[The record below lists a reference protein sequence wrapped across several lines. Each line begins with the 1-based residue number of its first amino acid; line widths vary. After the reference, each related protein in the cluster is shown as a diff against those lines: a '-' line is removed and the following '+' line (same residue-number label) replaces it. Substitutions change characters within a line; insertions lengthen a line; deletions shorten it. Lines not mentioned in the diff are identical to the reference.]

1 MHHLFLSP
9 HADDAIACCGG
20 TIAQLV
26 AQEQTA
32 SIYTLFCGTATPPFS
47 PVATALHDTW
57 GKPKDVQRLRRAE
70 DEAAAARLG
79 VPLAYGDV
87 LEATYRRDPHGQW
100 LYTDLAAIFGTRHP
114 ADDALL
120 PHLTDTIRQRIP
132 TRATRLYM
140 PLGIGQHVDHLLL
153 FEVGQALSRAGY
165 AVAFYEDFPYA
176 LQKAAYQ
183 HRLSA
188 VSHLQATVVSFGE
201 AALLAKIDAFNYYR
215 SQIPMLF
222 TSYANMP
229 VEFIAY
235 AKAVAGAPGTFGERF
250 WSASH

>member
-20 TIAQLV
+20 TLAQLL
-26 AQEQTA
+26 ATEQTA
-32 SIYTLFCGTATPPFS
+32 SIYTLFCGTAVAPFS
-47 PVATALHDTW
+47 PAATALHATW
-57 GKPKDVQRLRRAE
+57 SKPKDVQRLRRAE

-79 VPLAYGDV
+79 VPLAYGDA
-87 LEATYRRDPHGQW
+87 LEAPYRRDPHGQW
-100 LYTDLAAIFGTRHP
+100 LYADLPAIFGTRHP
-114 ADDALL
+114 ADEALL
-120 PHLTDTIRQRIP
+120 TQLLDTIRGHIP
-132 TRATRLYM
+132 PRQTRLYV

-153 FEVGQALSRAGY
+153 CEVGQVLQRQGY
-165 AVAFYEDFPYA
+165 DVMWYEDFPYA

-183 HRLSA
+183 HRLA
-188 VSHLQATVVSFGE
+188 ALAHLQATIVSLSE
-201 AALLAKIDAFNYYR
+201 AALLAKIEAFSYYR

-235 AKAVAGAPGTFGERF
+235 AKAVGGTQAAFGERF
-250 WSASH
+250 WSIPR